1 MHWVQ
6 VLFGRRALASLAFLV
21 LLATVVTVWA
31 APLHAQGTAPSAAL
45 SASSFSVPA
54 YWYLIMAA
62 LALLVPAG
70 FVFISAAGLD
80 AEHAW
85 NAALGALAAVGLA
98 SLGYWTVG
106 FALQFGGVGLVYGQ
120 PALRGLV
127 WEWSPVSA
135 DWGIGW
141 GMAGLNGWFLSG
153 ADITPLVYALFL
165 GHLPWVITATALPVI
180 ALRGRAPATATLI
193 IALLMGA
200 VIYPVAGNWVQ
211 GGGWLSALGRNLI
224 LGHGFVD
231 FGGAGSVHLV
241 AAGFALA
248 ALLVWL
254 PRRPRR
260 PLVDVTLTPAQMP
273 LLSVVGSLFIL
284 AGTLGWLWSNPLQVA
299 TLSET
304 ALLRGSVNVM
314 LCAGGGLLIPLLY
327 TWFVTGSSDPVLSA
341 RGLAAGAVAS
351 LALAPFV
358 QPGAALAIGLLVGAT
373 VPFVTFLVDGLLRLD
388 DATGAVVISAVP
400 AMLGLFFVGI
410 FADGATGLGW
420 QMTGLDGYLG
430 VTGQG
435 VSGLL
440 VTQGYQ
446 PDFPGQLQAQFIG
459 ILALSLWGFLLGALI
474 CTPLGLI
481 LHGLR
486 GQRTLDGAPSPVG
499 DANAVA
505 GRGGRP
511 ATQFAE
517 PEGSSRVQDRT
528 A

>member
-1 MHWVQ
+1 
-6 VLFGRRALASLAFLV
+6 LEPER
-21 LLATVVTVWA
+21 
-31 APLHAQGTAPSAAL
+31 
-45 SASSFSVPA
+45 
-54 YWYLIMAA
+54 
-62 LALLVPAG
+62 
-70 FVFISAAGLD
+70 
-80 AEHAW
+80 AW
-85 NAALGALAAVGLA
+85 NAALGALAALGLA

-120 PALRGLV
+120 PGLRGLV
-127 WEWSPVSA
+127 WEWSPFSA

-141 GMAGLNGWFLSG
+141 GVAGLNGWFLSG
-153 ADITPLVYALFL
+153 PDVTPTVYALFL
-165 GHLPWVITATALPVI
+165 GHLPWVITAAALPVI

-193 IALLMGA
+193 IALLMGT
-200 VIYPVAGNWVQ
+200 VVYPVAGNWVQ
-211 GGGWLSALGRNLI
+211 GGGWLSALGRNLT

-248 ALLVWL
+248 ALLVWM

-260 PLVDVTLTPAQMP
+260 PLADVTLTPAQLP

-304 ALLRGSVNVM
+304 ALLRGSVNVI

-327 TWFVTGSSDPVLSA
+327 TWFVTGGIDPVLSA

-358 QPGAALAIGLLVGAT
+358 QPGAALGIGLLVGAT
-373 VPFVTFLVDGLLRLD
+373 VPFVTFVLDGLLRLD

-400 AMLGLFFVGI
+400 AMLGLLFAGI

-440 VTQGYQ
+440 VTRGYQ
-446 PDFPGQLQAQFIG
+446 PDFPGQLQAQLIG
-459 ILALSLWGFLLGALI
+459 IVTLALWGFLLGALI

-481 LHGLR
+481 LHSLA
-486 GQRTLDGAPSPVG
+486 GQRTPGGVPPTPV
-499 DANAVA
+499 DVQATL
-505 GRGGRP
+505 GRSGRP
-511 ATQFAE
+511 AAPFAE
-517 PEGSSRVQDRT
+517 PEANPRAQDRT